1 MPQSARKILVTSA
14 LFYANGS
21 LHLGHLAHVHAYM
34 GDDQTI
40 HFKGIY

>member
-1 MPQSARKILVTSA
+1 VLGPKRSGPLLITQ
-14 LFYANGS
+14 S

-40 HFKGIY
+40 HFKAIY